1 MLNGNQGE
9 GLLNK
14 IQKRI
19 VSDSNAMA
27 GIFGLYGS
35 ESLFTLLFRL
45 SNVENVKILSHS
57 PQFITVHTLLF
68 WFVLI
73 LFTTPYLFVDSFV
86 SS

>member
-27 GIFGLYGS
+27 GIFGL
-35 ESLFTLLFRL
+35 
-45 SNVENVKILSHS
+45 
-57 PQFITVHTLLF
+57 
-68 WFVLI
+68 
-73 LFTTPYLFVDSFV
+73 
-86 SS
+86 